1 MNKCWWNGP
10 GFLSKSRD
18 QWPIQNPTYN
28 LMPEE
33 TMKEEKDII
42 ISENKNP
49 NLIELSKAA
58 KVATGTEKE
67 FLLNE
72 ITTLQHSAQVQRDDE
87 PIDFEGFSNTEIN
100 QNEAGEVNWKRFK
113 SFKHIS
119 RVYAKVYKVIEIW
132 KSYKNKMKG
141 ENNFLTAVHFRK
153 AKLYLVKQMQ
163 SECYEKDNK
172 AKLLI
177 MEIVNHL
184 DYI

>member
-1 MNKCWWNGP
+1 MGEAKIMYVESTNNPADILTRQPKAKDLLMNKCWWNGP

-33 TMKEEKDII
+33 TMKKEKDII

-72 ITTLQHSAQVQRDDE
+72 ITTLLIVH
-87 PIDFEGFSNTEIN
+87 
-100 QNEAGEVNWKRFK
+100 RFQGMM
-113 SFKHIS
+113 
-119 RVYAKVYKVIEIW
+119 
-132 KSYKNKMKG
+132 NP
-141 ENNFLTAVHFRK
+141 
-153 AKLYLVKQMQ
+153 
-163 SECYEKDNK
+163 
-172 AKLLI
+172 
-177 MEIVNHL
+177 
-184 DYI
+184 